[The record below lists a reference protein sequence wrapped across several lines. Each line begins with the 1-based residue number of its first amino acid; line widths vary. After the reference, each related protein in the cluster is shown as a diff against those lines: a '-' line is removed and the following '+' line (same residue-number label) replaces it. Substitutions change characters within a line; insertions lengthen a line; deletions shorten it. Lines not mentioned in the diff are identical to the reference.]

1 MDVAPLFLV
10 IQYLILC
17 TYEYIYSFGLK
28 ISPFLQHLQFYA
40 EISVAESWMDE
51 KMPILN
57 SSDYG
62 KDEDS
67 VQVRQTYYKRHSM

>member
-1 MDVAPLFLV
+1 ML
-10 IQYLILC
+10 
-17 TYEYIYSFGLK
+17 
-28 ISPFLQHLQFYA
+28 PFCLQFYA

-57 SSDYG
+57 STEYG

-67 VQVRQTYYKRHSM
+67 VQVCGIMVSINFVSTLLCGVFLLHVQDVDIKT

>member
-1 MDVAPLFLV
+1 ML
-10 IQYLILC
+10 
-17 TYEYIYSFGLK
+17 
-28 ISPFLQHLQFYA
+28 PFCLQFYA

-57 SSDYG
+57 GTEYG

-67 VQVRQTYYKRHSM
+67 VQVCGIMVSINFVSTLLCEVFLSQVQDIYIKT